1 MNKRHDL
8 IDGFIHCQSAMRL
21 GRHDDASSPTHPQAG
36 RQAGTHHP
44 GSVATTGTVRDIVRA
59 RRVPGQA
66 NGKGA
71 HVGLFADNRRT
82 DLGARG
88 LVIEIV
94 HVGLIRHGGLR
105 NTFKLRS

>member
-1 MNKRHDL
+1 MNKRNDL
-8 IDGFIHCQSAMRL
+8 IDGFIYIHSLSVKMRL
-21 GRHDDASSPTHPQAG
+21 GSHDDASSPANMQAC
-36 RQAGTHHP
+36 RHAGTHHP
-44 GSVATTGTVRDIVRA
+44 GSVAPTGTVRDIVRA

-94 HVGLIRHGGLR
+94 HVGLIRHGGGIL
-105 NTFKLRS
+105 SS